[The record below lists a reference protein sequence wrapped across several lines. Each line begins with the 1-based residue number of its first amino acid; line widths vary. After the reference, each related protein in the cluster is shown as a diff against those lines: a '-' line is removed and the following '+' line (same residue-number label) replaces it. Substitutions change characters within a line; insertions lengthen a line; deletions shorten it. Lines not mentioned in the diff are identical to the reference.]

1 MTSIEVE
8 NGNCG
13 GGCGVIVYQIR
24 AIKDELG
31 ENDEDDDDV
40 SALEK
45 KMQEACMPPHVWKHA
60 QRELRYQTRPYY

>member
-1 MTSIEVE
+1 MMLIEVE

-24 AIKDELG
+24 VIKDELG

-40 SALEK
+40 FVLEK
-45 KMQEACMPPHVWKHA
+45 KM
-60 QRELRYQTRPYY
+60 